1 MKEIIFSQIGLWSIF
16 TIVFIFAFMG
26 YFLTKMI
33 KLSGDK
39 DKLYSLDSDKNA

>member
-16 TIVFIFAFMG
+16 MV
-26 YFLTKMI
+26 KMI

-39 DKLYSLDSDKNA
+39 DKIYPLDKNDA

>member
-16 TIVFIFAFMG
+16 TLVFIFAFMG
-26 YFLTKMI
+26 YFLVKMI

-39 DKLYSLDSDKNA
+39 SKLYSIDKDA